1 MKGCIKILLFA
12 CAMLLLGQVCAE
24 IYTWTDAQGRVHFGD
39 KPADNDRAQAVN
51 VRINTFESVT
61 YDSLGKGVPEP
72 AARGGNVIMY
82 ATQWCGVCKKARR
95 YFNDNNISF
104 TEYDIDKDPK
114 AQARFDALEGKGV
127 PVILV
132 GKRRMNGFSAEG
144 FERIYR

>member
-12 CAMLLLGQVCAE
+12 CAMLLSGQVCAE

-82 ATQWCGVCKKARR
+82 ATQWCGVCRKPAVTSMTIIFPLPNTILIKTRKPRHALTHWKARGCP
-95 YFNDNNISF
+95 SF
-104 TEYDIDKDPK
+104 WW
-114 AQARFDALEGKGV
+114 ASGV
-127 PVILV
+127 
-132 GKRRMNGFSAEG
+132 
-144 FERIYR
+144 